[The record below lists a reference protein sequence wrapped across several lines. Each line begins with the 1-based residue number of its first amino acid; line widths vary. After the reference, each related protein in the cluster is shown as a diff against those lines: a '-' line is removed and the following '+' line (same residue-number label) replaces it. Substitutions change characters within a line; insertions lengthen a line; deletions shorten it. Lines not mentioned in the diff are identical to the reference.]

1 MALQFKTKMDRL
13 SFLVGL
19 GIGTASAAIVVYQML
34 KYQRRSTER
43 KARHPLPLQDRDTE
57 RVRQL
62 KLYHSFPFRSC
73 RCAWLCEEL
82 GILGESVEVK
92 SVSLHG
98 TDVSGLAR
106 YKREVSTHSSSTACF
121 IPSVFRSILMEL
133 FLHLF

>member
-1 MALQFKTKMDRL
+1 MDRWSGWS

-19 GIGTASAAIVVYQML
+19 GIGTAGAAIVVHQLFNYQ
-34 KYQRRSTER
+34 KRSTQR
-43 KARHPLPLQDRDTE
+43 KAPRTVPLQDRDTE

-82 GILGESVEVK
+82 GILGESVEVI

-98 TDVSGLAR
+98 TDASGLAR
-106 YKREVSTHSSSTACF
+106 YKREVSSRLMQSRLLTQCF
-121 IPSVFRSILMEL
+121 RFILMEL
-133 FLHLF
+133 FQHSC